1 MLRRAWCLLVAGMFV
16 GLIASRASALTEVI
30 DVTPE
35 WLSAQPEG
43 GKEFTI
49 EAVELETGLIEFT
62 ITRRVLEDRYRV
74 GRLDVRMEGELA
86 AECLL
91 KPDEKPRLIKY
102 RLKLS
107 KKAVAESEFEFS
119 EHGLVRSGG
128 EEIGLPGGIVY
139 RFKLA
144 DFYRPPGE

>member
-1 MLRRAWCLLVAGMFV
+1 MLRRTWCLLVAGLLV
-16 GLIASRASALTEVI
+16 GSGASQAFALTEEI

-49 EAVELETGLIEFT
+49 DAVELENGHIEFT
-62 ITRRVLEDRYRV
+62 ITRRVTEDRYRV
-74 GRLDVRMEGELA
+74 GRMDVRMDGELA

-91 KPDEKPRLIKY
+91 KPEQKPRLIKY
-102 RLKLS
+102 RMKLS
-107 KKAVAESEFEFS
+107 KKAVAESEFTFS
-119 EHGLVRSGG
+119 EHGLVRSGD
-128 EEIGLPGGIVY
+128 EEIGIPGGTVY

-144 DFYRPPGE
+144 DFYRP

>member
-1 MLRRAWCLLVAGMFV
+1 MLRRSWCLLVAGSLV
-16 GLIASRASALTEVI
+16 GLGASQANALTEEI

-35 WLSAQPEG
+35 WLSAQPDG

-49 EAVELETGLIEFT
+49 DAEEQESGHVEFT
-62 ITRRVLEDRYRV
+62 ITRRVMEDLYRV
-74 GRLDVRMEGELA
+74 GRLDVRMDGELV

-91 KPDEKPRLIKY
+91 KPEEKPRLIKY
-102 RLKLS
+102 RMKLS
-107 KKAVAESEFEFS
+107 RKAIAESVFEFS

-128 EEIGLPGGIVY
+128 EEIGLPGGSVY

-144 DFYRPPGE
+144 DFYRP